1 MPPSGC
7 GISECNAR
15 TGLLIAGQW
24 DEALGRLKAAL
35 ER

>member
-1 MPPSGC
+1 LG
-7 GISECNAR
+7 AF
-15 TGLLIAGQW
+15 TGPYYLDLIAGQW